1 MTIPVLIH
9 NEKWQHQLERICS
22 FKKLS
27 TLAHYS
33 SEPSENELL
42 QTNSTESKRLNLITE
57 KSYTLVYKA
66 WPFKSIPTAQWKITY
81 INIKF
86 IPFLQRITCTIQYKC
101 VFKER
106 IEFTIYII
114 LRWKYTKLTTLVQ
127 SRWRASN

>member
-1 MTIPVLIH
+1 MTIPVLTH
-9 NEKWQHQLERICS
+9 KEKWQHQLERMCL

-33 SEPSENELL
+33 SEPSENELS

-57 KSYTLVYKA
+57 KSYTLVYKN
-66 WPFKSIPTAQWKITY
+66 IPTAQWKMAY

-86 IPFLQRITCTIQYKC
+86 TPFLRRITCTIQYKC

-106 IEFTIYII
+106 IAFTIYII
-114 LRWKYTKLTTLVQ
+114 LRWKYTKLTTPVQ
-127 SRWRASN
+127 SCWKASN